1 MSDIHRKAL
10 LYHFGRSVSH
20 GIHFDFF
27 YSPLAA
33 AITANGF
40 LSAAAKEISETSI
53 RGALLED
60 IEIVENSLHFVDDFL
75 RSMLDVYRSKASKL
89 EVRLGPTDIL
99 KDVFEPILHILRRRD
114 SGIQVLVDCPE
125 DLIVMTDCLRLKQ
138 VRDVSNESHT
148 EWKCLT
154 RHL

>member
-40 LSAAAKEISETSI
+40 LSAAAKEISETSKQLSDVQTVKDVEELFFRKGQLAAFATI
-53 RGALLED
+53 VNLQATIEATREQAEAEEQED
-60 IEIVENSLHFVDDFL
+60 IYV
-75 RSMLDVYRSKASKL
+75 
-89 EVRLGPTDIL
+89 
-99 KDVFEPILHILRRRD
+99 
-114 SGIQVLVDCPE
+114 
-125 DLIVMTDCLRLKQ
+125 
-138 VRDVSNESHT
+138 
-148 EWKCLT
+148 
-154 RHL
+154 